1 MSPIFCQAGQCTI
14 AARFLVGGNATIPP
28 PLGVITGIFLNS
40 ADDTAFRR
48 LTQQMSIG
56 SPLVAGVRAAY
67 KMEEFAEIFDP
78 LPLTYKALL
87 KRASEAL
94 QVLYKF
100 DIDDLFHSLYTSLST
115 VMLLTFASST
125 SIFFA

>member
-1 MSPIFCQAGQCTI
+1 
-14 AARFLVGGNATIPP
+14 
-28 PLGVITGIFLNS
+28 
-40 ADDTAFRR
+40 
-48 LTQQMSIG
+48 MSIG

-67 KMEEFAEIFDP
+67 KMEELAEIFDP
-78 LPLTYKALL
+78 LPLTFKALL